1 MKSFIGFHSFTG
13 CDRISVFAGGG
24 KVKPLKLMLR
34 DTRFVEAFAQLG
46 EFLLLLLLSLYL

>member
-1 MKSFIGFHSFTG
+1 MKSSIGFHSFTG

>member
-1 MKSFIGFHSFTG
+1 MKSFIGFHSFIG

-46 EFLLLLLLSLYL
+46 EFYYYYLFTYS